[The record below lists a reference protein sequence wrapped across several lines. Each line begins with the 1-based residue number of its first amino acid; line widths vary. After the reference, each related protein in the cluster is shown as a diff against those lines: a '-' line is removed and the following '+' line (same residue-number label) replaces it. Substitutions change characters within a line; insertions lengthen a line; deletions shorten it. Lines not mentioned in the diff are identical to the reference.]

1 MEEKLKVFKVTFNTN
16 GGDTIEPIE
25 VEEGERIKKPADPVR
40 SGYTFIGWFTKEG
53 EYDFKEEVHIDH
65 IIPLSTVETEE
76 EVMKLCHY
84 TNLQLLKAKDNKFH

>member
-25 VEEGERIKKPADPVR
+25 VEEGERIPKPADPVR

-53 EYDFKEEVHIDH
+53 EYDFKEELFSNI
-65 IIPLSTVETEE
+65 T
-76 EVMKLCHY
+76 
-84 TNLQLLKAKDNKFH
+84 LKAEWEKNRIKSIDDRKESLLALGKEKG